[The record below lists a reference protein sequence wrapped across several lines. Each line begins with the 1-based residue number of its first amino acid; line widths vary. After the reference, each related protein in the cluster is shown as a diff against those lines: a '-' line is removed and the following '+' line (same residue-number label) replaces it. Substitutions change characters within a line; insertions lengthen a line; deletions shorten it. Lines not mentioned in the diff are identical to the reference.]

1 MLSAMVALCKK
12 LELNV
17 RFIVET
23 HSESILNS
31 LGENVENKLIFPED
45 INVLL
50 VEQDIR
56 GISSIISTTYTET
69 GNLENWPKHFLE
81 DVDRD

>member
-69 GNLENWPKHFLE
+69 GYLENWPKHFLE